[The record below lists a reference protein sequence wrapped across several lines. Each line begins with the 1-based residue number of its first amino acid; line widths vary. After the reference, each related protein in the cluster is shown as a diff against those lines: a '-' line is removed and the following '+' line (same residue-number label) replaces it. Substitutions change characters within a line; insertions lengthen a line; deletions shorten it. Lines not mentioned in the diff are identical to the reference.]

1 MNPTN
6 HPSFIFKNLNETL
19 KTLPQYSPF
28 PYHKKCSTLET
39 TLPNKNIKNLVH
51 NCPKL
56 APRQKLIQ
64 TNYRSSLH
72 NLPIPPDTQQIRVVR
87 KPGIE
92 ENSFIL
98 SKNSL
103 I

>member
-56 APRQKLIQ
+56 TPRQKLIQ
-64 TNYRSSLH
+64 TNYCWHCIIYQSHQTL
-72 NLPIPPDTQQIRVVR
+72 N
-87 KPGIE
+87 KFG
-92 ENSFIL
+92 
-98 SKNSL
+98 
-103 I
+103 